1 MRQLVAPNDWATQAW
16 CLVPGGENL
25 ELEPQGK
32 FAIDERIFKANGS
45 KTSYVG
51 IFKYLYTCLRFHNE
65 HQPGVKTPL
74 NIQQI

>member
-1 MRQLVAPNDWATQAW
+1 MRHLFGCGNWLPPMIELPRV
-16 CLVPGGENL
+16 CLVRGENL

-51 IFKYLYTCLRFHNE
+51 ILKYLYTYLRTHNE
-65 HQPGVKTPL
+65 HEPGVKTP
-74 NIQQI
+74 